1 MFSENWLKI
10 FVNRI
15 KQKYINL
22 HIKKMWQANLT
33 VASTYL
39 LTLFWKVK
47 TENSV
52 RNSDFL
58 IDPLVEIIG
67 VNWAKVIMH
76 PSYI

>member
-1 MFSENWLKI
+1 
-10 FVNRI
+10 
-15 KQKYINL
+15 
-22 HIKKMWQANLT
+22 MWQANLT